1 MRQDFNKL
9 LCERER
15 RRSSSCYREV
25 RHVKGFSQARDLDE
39 YSDIGGREGMKT
51 RYRKSPGVYQKDF
64 NENLN
69 PLKSFLR
76 TSVGRNWDKV
86 YSEICSTFDKRSV
99 INQHILI
106 HLFQYVETKIIVGDD
121 GRLKYF
127 VPYDYYNVDSGW
139 RDIKT
144 GYFDYYVDPRDGRL
158 CFNKNKKT
166 NRQINRERAAERK
179 AEEAKVLRVID
190 KENRLEKVNE
200 IWYHV
205 CSKEYDVNV
214 RYFDYAA
221 KLWKNRIERRVDRTT
236 KQLNKKEL
244 KQYGVSNG

>member
-15 RRSSSCYREV
+15 YNSGSSFKEV
-25 RHVKGFSQARDLDE
+25 RHEKRFIHARDLDE
-39 YSDIGGREGMKT
+39 YSDFASREGMKS
-51 RYRKSPGVYQKDF
+51 RYKKSSKVRGKDF
-64 NENLN
+64 KENLN
-69 PLKSFLR
+69 PLKSFLHS
-76 TSVGRNWDKV
+76 SVGRNWNKI

-106 HLFQYVETKIIVGDD
+106 HLFQYVETKIVVGDD

-127 VPYDYYNVDSGW
+127 MPYSW
-139 RDIKT
+139 SSKESAWKDIKT

-158 CFNKNKKT
+158 CYNKNKMT
-166 NRQINRERAAERK
+166 DHQIRRERALKTKIE
-179 AEEAKVLRVID
+179 
-190 KENRLEKVNE
+190 KENVFRKLDEFNSLRKQDN

-205 CSKEYDVNV
+205 FEKHYDADV
-214 RYFDYAA
+214 RYYDYLE
-221 KLWKNRIERRVDRTT
+221 KIWKNRIEKRVDRTT

-244 KQYGVSNG
+244 KYYKISNY